1 MLVKQDQL
9 IEDDHEHVK
18 EMISK
23 LKSYANNESLFG
35 RYSRTSVARRLMA
48 RLPRLF
54 RTRSRVPWKK

>member
-23 LKSYANNESLFG
+23 LKSYANGNIKIMKACLVDTVELQW
-35 RYSRTSVARRLMA
+35 LED
-48 RLPRLF
+48 
-54 RTRSRVPWKK
+54 